1 MNNITSANATAY
13 MTVKDLYPSG
23 FALNNFSTDQAVDQ
37 SEDTIAE
44 TRMGV
49 DGYMA
54 AGYVPSIKAVT
65 IQFEA
70 GSPSVAYLNN
80 LYLAAQK
87 NRRTYE
93 VTLVVRVPAVGKTY
107 TYTGGVL
114 KTGKALP
121 GLKKVLDPVSY
132 GFDFERLTVQ

>member
-13 MTVKDLYPSG
+13 MVVKDLYPTG

-70 GSPSVAYLNN
+70 ASPSVQYLNN
-80 LYLAAQK
+80 LY
-87 NRRTYE
+87 
-93 VTLVVRVPAVGKTY
+93 
-107 TYTGGVL
+107 
-114 KTGKALP
+114 
-121 GLKKVLDPVSY
+121 
-132 GFDFERLTVQ
+132 

>member
-13 MTVKDLYPSG
+13 MVVKDLYPTG

-70 GSPSVAYLNN
+70 SSPSVQYLNN
-80 LYLAAQK
+80 LYLASQK

-93 VTLVVRVPAVGKTY
+93 ITLVVKVPSVNKTY
-107 TYTGGVL
+107 TYSGGVL
-114 KTGKALP
+114 KTGKLLP

-132 GFDFERLTVQ
+132 GFDFEKVSVM

>member
-13 MTVKDLYPSG
+13 MVVKDLYPTG

-70 GSPSVAYLNN
+70 TSPSVQYLNN
-80 LYLAAQK
+80 LYLASQK

-93 VTLVVRVPAVGKTY
+93 ITLVVKVSAVNKTY
-107 TYTGGVL
+107 TYSGGVL
-114 KTGKALP
+114 KTGKLLP

-132 GFDFERLTVQ
+132 GFDFEKVSVM

>member
-13 MTVKDLYPSG
+13 MVVKDLYPTG

-37 SEDTIAE
+37 GEDTIAE

-65 IQFEA
+65 IKFEA
-70 GSPSVAYLNN
+70 SSPSVQYLNN
-80 LYLAAQK
+80 LYLASQK

-93 VTLVVRVPAVGKTY
+93 ITLVVKVPAVDKTY
-107 TYTGGVL
+107 TYSGGVL
-114 KTGKALP
+114 KTGKVLP
-121 GLKKVLDPVSY
+121 GLKKTLDPVSY
-132 GFDFERLTVQ
+132 GFDFEKMSVM

>member
-13 MTVKDLYPSG
+13 MVVKDLYPTG
-23 FALNNFSTDQAVDQ
+23 FALNNFSTDQADDQ

-54 AGYVPSIKAVT
+54 AGYVPSIKTVT

-70 GSPSVAYLNN
+70 ASPSVKYLDNV
-80 LYLAAQK
+80 YLASQK

-93 VTLVVRVPAVGKTY
+93 VTLVVKVPSVNRVY
-107 TYTGGVL
+107 TYSYGVM
-114 KTGKALP
+114 KTGKVLP
-121 GLKKVLDPVSY
+121 ALKKTLDPVSY
-132 GFDFERLTVQ
+132 GFDFEKMTVL

>member
-13 MTVKDLYPSG
+13 MVVKDLYPTG
-23 FALNNFSTDQAVDQ
+23 FALNNFSTDQAVDP

-65 IQFEA
+65 IKFEA
-70 GSPSVAYLNN
+70 SSPSVQYLNN
-80 LYLAAQK
+80 LYLASQK

-93 VTLVVRVPAVGKTY
+93 VTLVVKVPSVNKTY
-107 TYTGGVL
+107 TYSGGVL
-114 KTGKALP
+114 KTGKLLP

-132 GFDFERLTVQ
+132 GFDFEKVSVM

>member
-13 MTVKDLYPSG
+13 MVVKDLYPTG

-65 IQFEA
+65 IKFEA
-70 GSPSVAYLNN
+70 SSPSVQYLNN
-80 LYLAAQK
+80 LYLASQK

-93 VTLVVRVPAVGKTY
+93 VTLVVKVPSVNKTY
-107 TYTGGVL
+107 TYSGGVL
-114 KTGKALP
+114 KSGKLLP

-132 GFDFERLTVQ
+132 GFDFEKVSVM

>member
-13 MTVKDLYPSG
+13 MVVKDLYPAG
-23 FALNNFSTDQAVDQ
+23 FPLNNFSTDQAVDQ
-37 SEDTIAE
+37 AEDTIAE

-54 AGYVPSIKAVT
+54 AGYTPSIKAVT
-65 IQFEA
+65 LQFEA
-70 GSPSVAYLNN
+70 ASPSVQFLNN
-80 LYLAAQK
+80 LYLASQK

-93 VTLVVRVPAVGKTY
+93 TTLVINVPAVGKTY

-121 GLKKVLDPVSY
+121 ALKRTLDPVSY
-132 GFDFERLTVQ
+132 GFDFEKMTIA

>member
-13 MTVKDLYPSG
+13 MVVKELYPTG
-23 FALNNFSTDQAVDQ
+23 FALNNFSTDQAIDQ
-37 SEDTIAE
+37 AEDTVAE

-54 AGYVPSIKAVT
+54 AGYTPSIKAVT
-65 IQFEA
+65 LQFEA
-70 GSPSVAYLNN
+70 ASPSVPYLNN
-80 LYLAAQK
+80 LYLASQK

-93 VTLVVRVPAVGKTY
+93 CMLVVKVPAVNKIY

-114 KTGKALP
+114 KTGKPMP
-121 GLKKVLDPVSY
+121 GLKKTLDPVTY
-132 GFDFERLTVQ
+132 AFDFEKLSVQ

>member
-1 MNNITSANATAY
+1 MNTITSANATAY
-13 MTVKDLYPSG
+13 MVVKDLYPTG

-70 GSPSVAYLNN
+70 TSPSVQYLNN
-80 LYLAAQK
+80 LYLASQK

-93 VTLVVRVPAVGKTY
+93 VTLVVKVPAVNKTY
-107 TYTGGVL
+107 TYSGGVL
-114 KTGKALP
+114 KTGKLLP

-132 GFDFERLTVQ
+132 GFDFEKVSVR

>member
-13 MTVKDLYPSG
+13 MVVKDLYPTG

-65 IQFEA
+65 IKFEA
-70 GSPSVAYLNN
+70 TSPSVQYLNN
-80 LYLAAQK
+80 LYLASQK

-93 VTLVVRVPAVGKTY
+93 VTLVVKVPSVNKTY
-107 TYTGGVL
+107 TYSGGVL
-114 KTGKALP
+114 KTGKLLP

-132 GFDFERLTVQ
+132 GFDFEKVSVL

>member
-13 MTVKDLYPSG
+13 MVVKDLYPTG

-70 GSPSVAYLNN
+70 ASPSVQYLNN
-80 LYLAAQK
+80 LYLASQK

-93 VTLVVRVPAVGKTY
+93 ITLVVKVPAVNKTY
-107 TYTGGVL
+107 TYSGGVL
-114 KTGKALP
+114 KTGKPLP

-132 GFDFERLTVQ
+132 GFDFEKVSVM

>member
-13 MTVKDLYPSG
+13 MVVKDLYPTG

-70 GSPSVAYLNN
+70 TSPSVQYLNN
-80 LYLAAQK
+80 LYLASQK

-93 VTLVVRVPAVGKTY
+93 ITLVVKVPSVNKTY
-107 TYTGGVL
+107 TYSGGVL
-114 KTGKALP
+114 KTGELLP

-132 GFDFERLTVQ
+132 GFDFEKVSVR